1 MTSKFGAGLFTGIVV
16 TVAALAAAALTYK
29 TQVMDPESNEEQRLE
44 ENRIRANRKSH
55 AAHLG

>member
-1 MTSKFGAGLFTGIVV
+1 MTNKFGAGVCTGVIV
-16 TVAALAAAALTYK
+16 TLAAFAAAALTYK
-29 TQVMDPESNEEQRLE
+29 TQVMDPEADEEDRLE